1 MDSRLKDSEIVSL
14 FLARKEEAIRE
25 TEQKYRAYCHSIALS
40 LLGNESDTE
49 EVMNDAYLAAW
60 NSIPPHQP
68 LSLATFLGKIIRRL
82 SVDRIRRRNAEK
94 RSGELLPILDELAEC
109 LPAPRSE
116 EPQAMLEAE
125 AEREAIN
132 RFLASL
138 PDTERRVFLC
148 RYWYGESIRE
158 LSLSFSFSESRVKS
172 MLHRT
177 RLRLKAFLESEDIEL

>member
-1 MDSRLKDSEIVSL
+1 MDTRLRDSEIVSL

-25 TEQKYRAYCHSIALS
+25 TERKYRAYCHSIAFS

-49 EVMNDAYLAAW
+49 EILNDAYLAAW

-68 LSLATFLGKIIRRL
+68 LSLATFLGKIIRRI
-82 SVDRIRRRNAEK
+82 SIDRIRKQSAEK
-94 RSGELLPILDELAEC
+94 RSGELLPLLDELSEC
-109 LPAPRSE
+109 LPAPKSE
-116 EPQAMLEAE
+116 EPQEMLEAE

-148 RYWYGESIRE
+148 RYWYGDPVRKIA
-158 LSLSFSFSESRVKS
+158 LSFSFSESRVKS

-177 RLRLKAFLESEDIEL
+177 RIKLKAFLESEDIEI